1 MPVPVT
7 SDDRAAVVGYLRR
20 QVLGPVDGEA
30 EVLSEVPHRRYL
42 TGMLFPT
49 EAAVDEQL
57 DEDIVDEAAGEA
69 GDESTEDPI
78 ALSAQQ
84 LPSSVGLSF
93 VVPTWEGFRVEV
105 HAGRYHHEG
114 KDWRREAIVLTGE
127 EAPELAPPHVPGSGG
142 TVAILDGWASLET
155 TWRRLGTGALVTVAL
170 VNRRS
175 LPSDGRMDPQDCLL
189 QVRMRCIG
197 SQGFVPYPSP
207 MRLQTGDEEAEL
219 ALQYR
224 DVPTYAIGHG
234 CAAAWE
240 STAGVPAWVETSYLP
255 EHTVPAVAFTP
266 HRDAEPAE
274 GEPDP
279 LLKSGTG
286 SVLRL
291 SFLAGISERPSEVI
305 AALDAFVDRYDDW
318 TRLREDEAA
327 TLPNRHSG
335 AAKRLL
341 SRVDVARRRMRRGVR
356 RLERDET
363 ARHAFQM
370 ANEAMLMQMVRG
382 GSDYAGRSRPLDEPL
397 PPAPKYDE
405 AEHDWR
411 PFQLAFLLLALEST
425 IDESADD
432 RDLIDLIWFPTG
444 GGKTEA
450 YLGLMALS
458 ILHRRLM
465 LRDDGAGTTVLTR
478 YTLRLLT
485 SQQFQRASTLIC
497 ALELL
502 RRGMPDRLGT
512 TRISIGIWLG
522 RNNSPNSYA
531 DAVELLQKLQN
542 SEYTNISFQVE
553 ACPWCGTELIP
564 STSHSPEAWGVTAA
578 NDAFRLNCPRGDCD
592 FHEELPVSSVDE
604 DLYDRPP
611 TCLIG
616 TVDKFARLTW
626 EPRAGVFLGAANTP
640 GPSLVIQDEFH
651 LISGP
656 LGTMVGLYEA
666 AFDVVMS
673 EGGARPKVVASTA
686 TIRRAEA
693 QGRGVFG
700 RDTAL
705 FPPAGLSADDS
716 FFVRHDPSKPGRR
729 YVGVMAQGHT
739 PLTSMVHVS
748 ASLLQSS
755 EELTLQPP
763 SDDAYWTLVAYHNS
777 LRELGK
783 SVTLAHDDIPARL
796 QVIATAEDAVRRLQ
810 DDDIVELTGNVPA
823 AEIPRHLELLKRPR
837 GEKGA
842 VSFVASTNML
852 SVGVD
857 VPRLGLMLMV
867 GQPKTTSEYIQATS
881 RVGRRTPGLVVTLYS
896 ATKPRDRSHYESF
909 VAYHSALYRYVE
921 PTSVTPFSVPA
932 RSRALHA
939 GLVILLRH
947 ALGLSQN
954 PDASRFDRDDP
965 EFVALVEAFL
975 RRVEVAD
982 PSEREDVARH
992 LAELEGEWEHL
1003 AEQAHPSGGLRYAGG
1018 GKERVALLKRFTE
1031 PGRGWA
1037 TLDSMRSVDTEVR
1050 MRIRGEES

>member
-1 MPVPVT
+1 MTLEVT
-7 SDDRAAVVGYLRR
+7 QDDRSAVVDYLRR
-20 QVLGPVDGEA
+20 QILGPVDGDEELIGEA
-30 EVLSEVPHRRYL
+30 PHRRYL

-49 EAAVDEQL
+49 EAAVDAEL
-57 DEDIVDEAAGEA
+57 DDDIVDEVAGEA

-78 ALSAQQ
+78 ALASQQ

-93 VVPTWEGFRVEV
+93 VLPAWEAFRVEID
-105 HAGRYHHEG
+105 AARYRQEG
-114 KDWRREAIVLTGE
+114 KDWRREAIALAGE
-127 EAPELAPPHVPGSGG
+127 DAPELTPPRLPGSG
-142 TVAILDGWASLET
+142 VRVPILDGWASLEA
-155 TWRRLGTGALVTVAL
+155 TWRRLGAGALVTVAL
-170 VNRRS
+170 VNRRRIS
-175 LPSDGRMDPQDCLL
+175 QDGRMDPHDCLF
-189 QVRMRCIG
+189 QVRVRCVG
-197 SQGFVPYPSP
+197 AQGFVPYPTP

-234 CAAAWE
+234 CAAVWE
-240 STAGVPAWVETSYLP
+240 RSDAAPGWVETSYLP
-255 EHTVPAVAFTP
+255 QHTVPAVSFTLRKDSE
-266 HRDAEPAE
+266 HEDGESSTSEAGTEP
-274 GEPDP
+274 
-279 LLKSGTG
+279 
-286 SVLRL
+286 VLRL
-291 SFLAGISERPSEVI
+291 NFLARIEEQPTAVI
-305 AALDAFVDRYDDW
+305 DALDAFVDRYDDW
-318 TRLREDEAA
+318 AQLREAEAA
-327 TLPNRHSG
+327 ALPTQHSG
-335 AAKRLL
+335 AAQRLL
-341 SRVDVARRRMRRGVR
+341 SRVDAARLRMRRGVR
-356 RLERDET
+356 RLEKDDT
-363 ARHAFQM
+363 ARAAFGL

-382 GSDYAGRSRPLDEPL
+382 GADYAGRSRPLSEPV
-397 PPAPKYDE
+397 PPSPKYAE
-405 AEHDWR
+405 AQHDWR

-458 ILHRRLM
+458 ILHRRLT
-465 LRDDGAGTTVLTR
+465 LRDKGAGTTVLTR

-497 ALELL
+497 ALESI
-502 RRGMPDRLGT
+502 RRRMEDRLGI

-522 RNNSPNSYA
+522 GNNSPNSYA
-531 DAVELLQKLQN
+531 DAVELLQKIQN
-542 SEYTNISFQVE
+542 AEYTNISFQVE

-564 STSHSPEAWGVTAA
+564 SASQSPGAWGVVAT
-578 NDAFRLNCPRGDCD
+578 NDAFRMHCPRVECD
-592 FHEELPVSSVDE
+592 FHEELPVSSVDD

-626 EPRAGVFLGAANTP
+626 EPRAGVFLGSASTA

-656 LGTMVGLYEA
+656 LGTIVGLYEA

-673 EGGARPKVVASTA
+673 AREARPKVVASTA
-686 TIRRAEA
+686 TIRRADA

-700 RDTAL
+700 RETAL

-716 FFVRHDPSKPGRR
+716 FYVRHDPTKPGRR

-748 ASLLQSS
+748 AALLQSS
-755 EELTLQPP
+755 EELPLQPP
-763 SDDAYWTLVAYHNS
+763 ADDAYWTLVAYHNS

-796 QVIATAEDAVRRLQ
+796 QVIATAEDAVRPLQ
-810 DDDIVELTGNVPA
+810 DDDIVELTGNVPP
-823 AEIPRHLELLKRPR
+823 AEIPRHLELLKRSKD
-837 GEKGA
+837 EMGA

-896 ATKPRDRSHYESF
+896 STKPRDRSHYESF

-954 PDASRFDRDDP
+954 ADAARFDRDDP
-965 EFVALVEAFL
+965 QVQQLIDAFL

-982 PSEREDVARH
+982 PSERGDVARH

-1003 AEQAHPSGGLRYAGG
+1003 ADEALASGGLRYSGG
-1018 GKERVALLKRFTE
+1018 GRERIALLRRFTE
-1031 PGRGWA
+1031 PGRGWP

-1050 MRIRGEES
+1050 MRVRGEEA